1 MALKP
6 SIYTSRLIVVIFFI
20 LNMYCIIWNLIK
32 IEIAFFTVKVIK
44 LIQGQKL
51 GIKK

>member
-1 MALKP
+1 
-6 SIYTSRLIVVIFFI
+6 
-20 LNMYCIIWNLIK
+20 MYCIIWNLIK

-51 GIKK
+51 GIKNVLESFVDIRKKSEK